1 MAAPSASARTI
12 RPAETPTAMKTQTIA
27 IAMNARNPW
36 RTPQPIEPRIHSPR
50 NSAEPMMTMLTAA
63 MTSAMATAP
72 RAATWAIWPP
82 IAVASAFA
90 SSTWAMTSR

>member
-12 RPAETPTAMKTQTIA
+12 RPAETPIARKTQTIA
-27 IAMNARNPW
+27 IAMNASKPC
-36 RTPQPIEPRIHSPR
+36 RTPQPIEPRIHSPT

-63 MTSAMATAP
+63 MTSARATAP
-72 RAATWAIWPP
+72 SAATWAIWPP

-90 SSTWAMTSR
+90 SSTCAIASR

>member
-1 MAAPSASARTI
+1 MKTHIIA
-12 RPAETPTAMKTQTIA
+12 TAMK
-27 IAMNARNPW
+27 ARNPW
-36 RTPQPIEPRIHSPR
+36 STPQPSDPRIHSPR
-50 NSAEPMMTMLTAA
+50 NREEPMMTMLTAA

-72 RAATWAIWPP
+72 SAATWAIWPP